1 MEALG
6 INAGNLFVNIICFA
20 IAYLIIAKLIVKPIK
35 KMTDNRKE
43 VIGKGIADAKIAAD
57 LRENALQESEKIL
70 NAAREERARML
81 KEATDQ
87 IAQMKEDYR
96 KTVDAEVSK
105 ELRDSREYLNKERE
119 LMLSNLRGQIIDLS
133 ISGAKKILGEELSM
147 DEAKQHKLLNDL
159 FTGIKNGS
167 IPGIDRLP
175 NNLTKME
182 VTTAVPLTDE
192 ERAIVEAQLSGKLAE
207 GVVINYVVD
216 PKILGGIIIHS
227 GDYLIDGS
235 VLGKA
240 QDLKEALHKR

>member
-43 VIGKGIADAKIAAD
+43 VIDKGIADAKIAAD

-70 NAAREERARML
+70 NAAREESAKML
-81 KEATDQ
+81 KEATNQ

>member
-43 VIGKGIADAKIAAD
+43 VIDKGIADAKIAAD

-70 NAAREERARML
+70 NAAREESARML

-216 PKILGGIIIHS
+216 PRILGGIIIHS

-240 QDLKEALHKR
+240 QDLKEALHKG

>member
-43 VIGKGIADAKIAAD
+43 VIDKGIADAKIAAD

-70 NAAREERARML
+70 NAAREESARIL

-96 KTVDAEVSK
+96 KSVDAEVSK

-159 FTGIKNGS
+159 FTGIKDGS

-216 PKILGGIIIHS
+216 PRILGGIIIHS

-240 QDLKEALHKR
+240 QDLKEALHKG

>member
-43 VIGKGIADAKIAAD
+43 VIDKGIADAKIAAD

-70 NAAREERARML
+70 NAAREESARML

-216 PKILGGIIIHS
+216 PRILGGIIIHS

>member
-1 MEALG
+1 
-6 INAGNLFVNIICFA
+6 
-20 IAYLIIAKLIVKPIK
+20 
-35 KMTDNRKE
+35 
-43 VIGKGIADAKIAAD
+43 
-57 LRENALQESEKIL
+57 
-70 NAAREERARML
+70 
-81 KEATDQ
+81 
-87 IAQMKEDYR
+87 MKEDYR
-96 KTVDAEVSK
+96 KSVDAEVSK

-133 ISGAKKILGEELSM
+133 ISGAKKILSEELSM

-159 FTGIKNGS
+159 FTGIKDGS

-216 PKILGGIIIHS
+216 PRILGGIIIHS

-240 QDLKEALHKR
+240 QDLKEALHKG

>member
-43 VIGKGIADAKIAAD
+43 VIDKGIADAKIAAD

-70 NAAREERARML
+70 NAAREESAKML

-133 ISGAKKILGEELSM
+133 ISGAKKILSEELSM

-159 FTGIKNGS
+159 FTGIKDGS

-216 PKILGGIIIHS
+216 PRILGGIIIHS

-240 QDLKEALHKR
+240 QDLKEALHKG

>member
-43 VIGKGIADAKIAAD
+43 VIDKGIADAKIAAD

-70 NAAREERARML
+70 NAAREESARML

-96 KTVDAEVSK
+96 KSVDAEVSK

-216 PKILGGIIIHS
+216 PRILGGIIIHS

-240 QDLKEALHKR
+240 QDLKEALHKG

>member
-43 VIGKGIADAKIAAD
+43 VIDKGIADAKIAAD

-70 NAAREERARML
+70 NAAREESARML

-96 KTVDAEVSK
+96 KSVDAEVSK

-133 ISGAKKILGEELSM
+133 ISGAKKILSEELSM

-159 FTGIKNGS
+159 FTGIKDGS

-207 GVVINYVVD
+207 GV
-216 PKILGGIIIHS
+216 
-227 GDYLIDGS
+227 
-235 VLGKA
+235 
-240 QDLKEALHKR
+240 

>member
-43 VIGKGIADAKIAAD
+43 VIDKGIADAKIAAD

-70 NAAREERARML
+70 NAAREESARML

-159 FTGIKNGS
+159 FTGIKDGS

>member
-43 VIGKGIADAKIAAD
+43 VIDKGIADAKIAAD

-70 NAAREERARML
+70 NAAREESARML

-133 ISGAKKILGEELSM
+133 ISGAKKILSEELSM

>member
-43 VIGKGIADAKIAAD
+43 VIDKGIADAKIAAD

-70 NAAREERARML
+70 NAAREESARML

>member
-43 VIGKGIADAKIAAD
+43 VIDKGIADAKIAAD

-70 NAAREERARML
+70 NAAREESARML

-96 KTVDAEVSK
+96 KSVDAEVSK

-133 ISGAKKILGEELSM
+133 ISGAKKILSEELSM

-216 PKILGGIIIHS
+216 PRILGGIIIHS

-240 QDLKEALHKR
+240 QDLKEALHKG

>member
-43 VIGKGIADAKIAAD
+43 VIDKGIADAKIAAD

-70 NAAREERARML
+70 NAAREESARML

-96 KTVDAEVSK
+96 KSVDAEVSK

-159 FTGIKNGS
+159 FTGIKDGS

-216 PKILGGIIIHS
+216 PRILGGIIIHS

>member
-43 VIGKGIADAKIAAD
+43 IIDKGIADAKIAAD

-70 NAAREERARML
+70 NAAREESARML

>member
-43 VIGKGIADAKIAAD
+43 VIDKGIADAKIAAD

-70 NAAREERARML
+70 NAAREESARML

-96 KTVDAEVSK
+96 KSVDAEVSK

>member
-43 VIGKGIADAKIAAD
+43 VIDKGIADAKIAAD

-70 NAAREERARML
+70 NAAREESTRML

>member
-43 VIGKGIADAKIAAD
+43 VIDKGIADAKIAAD

-70 NAAREERARML
+70 NAAREESARML

-159 FTGIKNGS
+159 FTGIKDGS

-175 NNLTKME
+175 NNLTKIE

-216 PKILGGIIIHS
+216 PRILGGIIIHS

-240 QDLKEALHKR
+240 QDLKEALHKG

>member
-43 VIGKGIADAKIAAD
+43 VIDKGIADAKIAAD

-70 NAAREERARML
+70 NAAREESARML

-96 KTVDAEVSK
+96 KSVDAEVSK

-159 FTGIKNGS
+159 FTGIKDGS

-240 QDLKEALHKR
+240 QDLKEVLHKG

>member
-43 VIGKGIADAKIAAD
+43 IIDKGIADAKIAAD

-70 NAAREERARML
+70 NAAREESARML

-96 KTVDAEVSK
+96 KSVDAEVSK

>member
-43 VIGKGIADAKIAAD
+43 VIDKGIADAKIAAD

-70 NAAREERARML
+70 NAAREESARIL

-96 KTVDAEVSK
+96 KSVDAEVSK

>member
-43 VIGKGIADAKIAAD
+43 VIDKGIADAKIAAD

-70 NAAREERARML
+70 NAAREESARML

-96 KTVDAEVSK
+96 KSVDAEVSK

-159 FTGIKNGS
+159 FTGIKDGS

-192 ERAIVEAQLSGKLAE
+192 E
-207 GVVINYVVD
+207 
-216 PKILGGIIIHS
+216 
-227 GDYLIDGS
+227 
-235 VLGKA
+235 
-240 QDLKEALHKR
+240 

>member
-43 VIGKGIADAKIAAD
+43 VIDKGIADAKIAAD

-70 NAAREERARML
+70 NAAREESARML

-96 KTVDAEVSK
+96 KSVDAEVSK

-133 ISGAKKILGEELSM
+133 ISGAKKILSEELSM

-159 FTGIKNGS
+159 FTGIKDGS

-216 PKILGGIIIHS
+216 PRILGGIIIHS

-240 QDLKEALHKR
+240 QDLKEALHKG

>member
-43 VIGKGIADAKIAAD
+43 VIDKGIADAKIAAD

-70 NAAREERARML
+70 NAAREESARML

-96 KTVDAEVSK
+96 KSVDAEVSK

-159 FTGIKNGS
+159 FTGIKDGS

>member
-43 VIGKGIADAKIAAD
+43 VIDKGIADAKIAAD

-70 NAAREERARML
+70 NAAREESARMP

>member
-43 VIGKGIADAKIAAD
+43 VIDKGIADAKIAAD

-70 NAAREERARML
+70 NAAREESAKML

>member
-43 VIGKGIADAKIAAD
+43 VIDKGIADAKIAAD

-70 NAAREERARML
+70 NAAREESARML

-96 KTVDAEVSK
+96 KSVDAEVSK

-159 FTGIKNGS
+159 FTGIKDGS

-240 QDLKEALHKR
+240 QDLKEALHKG

>member
-43 VIGKGIADAKIAAD
+43 VIDKGIADAKIAAD

-70 NAAREERARML
+70 NAAREESAKML

-133 ISGAKKILGEELSM
+133 ISGAKKILSEELSM

-159 FTGIKNGS
+159 FTGIKDGS

-216 PKILGGIIIHS
+216 PRILGGIIIHS

>member
-43 VIGKGIADAKIAAD
+43 VIDKGIADAKIAAD

-70 NAAREERARML
+70 NAAREESARIL

-96 KTVDAEVSK
+96 KSVDAEVSK

-216 PKILGGIIIHS
+216 PRILGGIIIHS

-240 QDLKEALHKR
+240 QDLKEALHKG

>member
-43 VIGKGIADAKIAAD
+43 VIDKGIADAKIAAD

-70 NAAREERARML
+70 NAAREESARML

-96 KTVDAEVSK
+96 KSVDAEVSK

-159 FTGIKNGS
+159 FTGIKDGS

-175 NNLTKME
+175 NNLTKIE
-182 VTTAVPLTDE
+182 ITTAVPLTDE
-192 ERAIVEAQLSGKLAE
+192 ERAIIEAQLSGKLAD

-240 QDLKEALHKR
+240 QDLKEALHKK

>member
-43 VIGKGIADAKIAAD
+43 VIDKGIADAKIAAD

-70 NAAREERARML
+70 NAAREESAKML

-133 ISGAKKILGEELSM
+133 ISGAKKILSEELSM

-182 VTTAVPLTDE
+182 VTTVVPLTDE

-240 QDLKEALHKR
+240 QDLKEALHKG

>member
-43 VIGKGIADAKIAAD
+43 VIDKGIADAKIAAD

-70 NAAREERARML
+70 NAAREESARML

-96 KTVDAEVSK
+96 KSVDAEVSK

-133 ISGAKKILGEELSM
+133 ISGAKKILSEELSM

-159 FTGIKNGS
+159 FTGIKDGS

-175 NNLTKME
+175 NNLTKIE
-182 VTTAVPLTDE
+182 ITTAVPLTDE
-192 ERAIVEAQLSGKLAE
+192 ERAIIEAQLSGKLAD

-240 QDLKEALHKR
+240 QDLKEALHKK